1 MSAIAVLIPCFNEE
15 KTIAKVVRDFIGILP
30 GADIYVYDN
39 NSTDNSVHEAS
50 AAGAIVRFEKKQG
63 KGNVIR
69 AMFRDIEADIFVM
82 VDGDDTYPAAK
93 VHELI
98 RPVLSGEADMV
109 IGSRLH
115 SLSDSS
121 FKWLNRIGNK
131 IFIAILNTIF
141 RVRITDLLSGYR
153 VFNRQMVK
161 SLPVLSSGFEI
172 ETELTVKGLER
183 GYRVIEVP
191 VNLSPR
197 PDGSESKINIIRD
210 SVLIF
215 YTIFALFRDY
225 KPLTVFGLMGLLFI
239 ACGLVPGLVVSREF
253 LATGYI
259 SRIPSAILAIGLI
272 LSGFLMFFMGVV
284 LHAIAHRFQE
294 LDYQMRHFMGRI
306 EQVSSGR
313 NSRREGDDTLRAR
326 H

>member
-1 MSAIAVLIPCFNEE
+1 MSTIAVLIPCFNEE

-30 GADIYVYDN
+30 EADIYVYDN
-39 NSTDNSVHEAS
+39 NSIDNSVQEAR
-50 AAGAIVRFEKKQG
+50 AAGAIVRYERKQG

-82 VDGDDTYPAAK
+82 VDGDDTYPADK

-98 RPVLSGEADMV
+98 RPILSGEADMV

-161 SLPVLSSGFEI
+161 NLPVLSSGFEI
-172 ETELTVKGLER
+172 ETELTVKCLER
-183 GYRVIEVP
+183 GYSVIEVP

-197 PDGSESKINIIRD
+197 PDGSESKIHIIRD

-215 YTIFALFRDY
+215 NTIFALLRDY
-225 KPLTVFGLMGLLFI
+225 KPLTAFGLVGLFFFG
-239 ACGLVPGLVVSREF
+239 CGLVPGFVVIREF

-259 SRIPSAILAIGLI
+259 DRIPSAILAVGFI
-272 LSGFLMFFMGVV
+272 LSGFLMFFVGVL
-284 LHAIAHRFQE
+284 LHAIARRFQE
-294 LDYQMRHFMGRI
+294 LDYQMRHFMERV
-306 EQVSSGR
+306 EQAVSGR
-313 NSRREGDDTLRAR
+313 NSRREGVDR
-326 H
+326 